1 MKSSKSKTIQ
11 RKWLKQ
17 AFEVNVLNKM
27 TRFNDNQIPDEI
39 IFFVTTQPVFIII
52 GGFRGEKNWIF
63 AKKSNFS
70 LP

>member
-39 IFFVTTQPVFIII
+39 IFFEISTIKT
-52 GGFRGEKNWIF
+52 
-63 AKKSNFS
+63 
-70 LP
+70 